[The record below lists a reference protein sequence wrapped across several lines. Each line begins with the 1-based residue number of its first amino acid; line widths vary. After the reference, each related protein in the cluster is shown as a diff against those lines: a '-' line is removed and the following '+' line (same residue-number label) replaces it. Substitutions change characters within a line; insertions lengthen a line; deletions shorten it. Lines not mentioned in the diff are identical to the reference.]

1 MAIAGKACS
10 VNRLDIICVGSAK
23 YDTNARIARLPLE
36 DERIVTERIVNA
48 AGGNANTAAAS
59 AARQGVSVALCTVI
73 GDDPA
78 GDYILGQMR
87 EYGIDS
93 RYVIRRENV
102 DTPQSVNIA
111 CSDTASRFLIVVNS
125 PAIEVEAVLDASPA
139 WFHFDADGFKAA
151 RTAIQSGRLKGRVS
165 VDAGV
170 AIGIDLRGVD
180 LYAPTRERII
190 ADFGGSLEDAMR
202 AAVANGA
209 GEVVVTIVAEGSAIL
224 SCGVIS
230 YQPAYPVEVL
240 STLGAG
246 DVFHGALVAALVRDL
261 PLGEAVRC
269 ATVAAA
275 LSCRALDGQSAIPTR
290 AELDRHLAGF
300 TAP

>member
-1 MAIAGKACS
+1 
-10 VNRLDIICVGSAK
+10 
-23 YDTNARIARLPLE
+23 
-36 DERIVTERIVNA
+36 
-48 AGGNANTAAAS
+48 
-59 AARQGVSVALCTVI
+59 
-73 GDDPA
+73 
-78 GDYILGQMR
+78 
-87 EYGIDS
+87 
-93 RYVIRRENV
+93 
-102 DTPQSVNIA
+102 
-111 CSDTASRFLIVVNS
+111 
-125 PAIEVEAVLDASPA
+125 
-139 WFHFDADGFKAA
+139 
-151 RTAIQSGRLKGRVS
+151 
-165 VDAGV
+165 
-170 AIGIDLRGVD
+170 
-180 LYAPTRERII
+180 
-190 ADFGGSLEDAMR
+190 MR

-209 GEVVVTIVAEGSAIL
+209 GEVVVTLGAEGSAIL